1 MKAEPSLPA
10 ITMVRQS
17 ESSCKGKENALE
29 ILVAEVFGINELPG
43 VELYLEVVGVDVQL
57 L

>member
-1 MKAEPSLPA
+1 MPA